1 MSFENRLVKSDIYLF
16 HICMESA
23 VWMRGDTCDCVC
35 SITFAE
41 PKQILKIDKNS
52 LFFLPV

>member
-23 VWMRGDTCDCVC
+23 VWMRETHHKNIMIGQT
-35 SITFAE
+35 IR
-41 PKQILKIDKNS
+41 ILNINCIY
-52 LFFLPV
+52 L